1 LETLEKIISI
11 MFAYSV
17 LVENQSLLNKK
28 FTNHEET
35 NNKTHTITSSLYHDG
50 FLNFDWSKNLSQYK
64 TIPLKTAS
72 IISVW
77 SNN

>member
-1 LETLEKIISI
+1 

-35 NNKTHTITSSLYHDG
+35 NNKTHTITSSLYRDG
-50 FLNFDWSKNLSQYK
+50 FLNFD
-64 TIPLKTAS
+64 
-72 IISVW
+72 
-77 SNN
+77 